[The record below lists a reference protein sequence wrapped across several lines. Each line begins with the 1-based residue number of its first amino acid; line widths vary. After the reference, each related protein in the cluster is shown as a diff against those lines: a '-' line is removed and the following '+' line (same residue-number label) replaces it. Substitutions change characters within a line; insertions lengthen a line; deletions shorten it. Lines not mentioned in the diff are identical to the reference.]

1 MLYNNSQSS
10 LLLICSQGQ
19 SAVFLWFHPMI
30 PCCITMS
37 SNCILLCVCTD
48 WVTRCGSDGQTWSVL
63 NMKLQR
69 QQVLTR
75 PVKSGQV
82 LVTTCPSVWAAWTP
96 HSCSEQNL
104 DPRHRERPGVGLTGL
119 SRFEAELM
127 CSEEVWAGESD
138 WRETTTWKCF
148 HHFDH
153 RRDLPAAFRTF
164 FGSFLH
170 HVKLNLIHTLSKF
183 RQKTAAVPGGFE
195 VGWPASHIV
204 MSSAFKWGF
213 KMETRRWVKLQQRPC
228 EVKRSAVFL

>member
-1 MLYNNSQSS
+1 
-10 LLLICSQGQ
+10 
-19 SAVFLWFHPMI
+19 MI
-30 PCCITMS
+30 PCCLMRS
-37 SNCILLCVCTD
+37 SHCIALCVCID
-48 WVTRCGSDGQTWSVL
+48 WVTRWGSDVQTWSVL
-63 NMKLQR
+63 NMKLQC
-69 QQVLTR
+69 QHVLTR

-82 LVTTCPSVWAAWTP
+82 LVTTRHGTNTQRVNGTGRIRRTEPG
-96 HSCSEQNL
+96 
-104 DPRHRERPGVGLTGL
+104 PRQRGARCRSGSGLAHM
-119 SRFEAELM
+119 EAELI

-183 RQKTAAVPGGFE
+183 RQKTAAVPGRFE

-213 KMETRRWVKLQQRPC
+213 KMKTRRWVKLHSVHVRWRGRQ
-228 EVKRSAVFL
+228 SF